1 MANYQNIIPIQLGQ
15 LALTTAY
22 QTVYTVPAITRT
34 FIKTIDMANTT
45 AAPIGVYIS
54 LVPAAGTASANNSLF
69 YNVSIPAY
77 SVLQWNGTQLIYP
90 AATLQAKAS
99 AAGVTLTCSGA
110 EAT

>member
-77 SVLQWNGTQLIYP
+77 SVLQWNGTQLMNIGGS
-90 AATLQAKAS
+90 LQAKAS
-99 AAGVTLTCSGA
+99 ATGLTLTCSGA

>member
-22 QTVYTVPAITRT
+22 QTVYTVPLITRT
-34 FIKTIDMANTT
+34 FVKTMDICNTT
-45 AAPIGVYIS
+45 SGAITVYVS
-54 LVPAAGTASANNSLF
+54 LVPASGTATANNSLF

-77 SVLQWNGTQLIYP
+77 STLQWTGTELMNIGGS
-90 AATLQAKAS
+90 LQAKAS
-99 AAGVTLTCSGA
+99 ATGLTLTCSGA

>member
-1 MANYQNIIPIQLGQ
+1 MANYQNIVPIRLGQ
-15 LALTTAY
+15 VALTTAY
-22 QTVYTVPAITRT
+22 QTIYTVPAVTRT
-34 FIKTIDMANTT
+34 FVKTIDMSNTT
-45 AAPIGVYIS
+45 AAAITVYVS
-54 LVPAAGTASANNSLF
+54 LVPSGGTAGTDNSLF